1 MPLFFIG
8 WPSWVIVAQTVWT
21 PKTKVFTIWSL
32 TDFIFSSPKITAE
45 VDCSHEIKRPLLLGR
60 KVMTNLDSIFKSRD
74 ITLSTKSSQ
83 GYDFSSSHVQ
93 MCELDH
99 KEGWA
104 SKNWCFSIVLEN
116 TLESSLNCK
125 EIKPVNPK
133 GNQPW
138 IFIGRTDAKA
148 DAPILWLTDA
158 KSQLTGKDPDAG
170 KDEGKRR
177 KGSQRIRWLDS
188 IINSMDMNLSKL
200 WEIVEDRGAW
210 DTAVHGVTKS
220 QTWLTDWTTKNQ
232 IIKSRKWE
240 NWSDI

>member
-1 MPLFFIG
+1 M
-8 WPSWVIVAQTVWT
+8 W
-21 PKTKVFTIWSL
+21 
-32 TDFIFSSPKITAE
+32 
-45 VDCSHEIKRPLLLGR
+45 
-60 KVMTNLDSIFKSRD
+60 
-74 ITLSTKSSQ
+74 
-83 GYDFSSSHVQ
+83 
-93 MCELDH
+93 ELDY

-104 SKNWCFSIVLEN
+104 PKNLSFWIVQEK
-116 TLESSLNCK
+116 TVESPLHSK

-138 IFIGRTDAKA
+138 IFIGRTDAEA
-148 DAPILWLTDA
+148 EAPKLWPLDA

-232 IIKSRKWE
+232 IITSRKWE
-240 NWSDI
+240 TWSAV